1 MNLLGAKRSLL
12 RRGDIIMKGTIAFIP
27 AAHQIEFHEY
37 EVPAPPAGGLLAE
50 VTQTN
55 VCGSE
60 VHIWRGEFGGRHGT
74 MPGHEMSGRVLALG
88 DGVQTDWAGAAV
100 KPGDRIAPVY
110 YVVCNKCPN
119 CVRGNQAACVNKVLG
134 GRHPDDPPHFVS
146 TFATHYLVRA
156 NQAFYRVP
164 DNVPDII
171 AASANCAMS
180 EVFWGLD
187 RARLSYGE
195 NLVVLGA
202 GGLGLHAM
210 AIAKARGARVIAIDG
225 FDQRLEEARKFGADE
240 TIDLRRF
247 PDLDNR
253 VKRVRDLCGGFAD
266 VVLEVA
272 GVPQAFIDAL
282 RIVGAG
288 GRVIEIGNI
297 SPSLT
302 TEIAPS
308 MITFK
313 SIELTGV
320 VMYPPHYLKKSLDFL
335 ATHIDHYPYREMCDA
350 TFPLSRAAEALD
362 RSERREVTRA
372 ALLPQG

>member
-1 MNLLGAKRSLL
+1 
-12 RRGDIIMKGTIAFIP
+12 MKGTIAFIP
-27 AAHQIEFHEY
+27 SAHQIEFHEY
-37 EVPAPPAGGLLAE
+37 EVPTPPPGGLLAE

-88 DGVQTDWAGAAV
+88 GGVQSDWAGIAV
-100 KPGDRIAPVY
+100 KAGDRIAPVY
-110 YVVCNKCPN
+110 YTVCNRCPN
-119 CVRGNQAACVNKVLG
+119 CVRGNQAACINKVLG
-134 GRHPDDPPHFVS
+134 GRHPDEPPHFVS
-146 TFATHYLVRA
+146 TFATHYLVRP

-225 FDQRLEEARKFGADE
+225 FEQRLAEARKFGADE

-253 VKRVRDLCGGFAD
+253 VKRVRDLCGGFPD

-297 SPSLT
+297 SPSLAA
-302 TEIAPS
+302 EIAPS
-308 MITFK
+308 AITFK
-313 SIELTGV
+313 SIEVLGV

-335 ATHIDHYPYREMCDA
+335 STHMDRYPYSEMCDA

-362 RSERREVTRA
+362 KSERREVTRA
-372 ALLPQG
+372 ALLPQS